1 MGTKNAV
8 LLFFAVCMGG
18 IMLLL
23 ACRYTYKMKL
33 SELKAEAKE
42 AFIMAMNQE
51 VKSRTFEEPLFFN
64 FNFKGMAAEIPD
76 SVCLGDSSGL
86 HWYHLEPE
94 KHRRNITD
102 NTNLRSLHSY
112 TFREQAID
120 SDSLNN
126 IWRKYLLK
134 SHISSESVLCISVT
148 DEKGK
153 VKSSN
158 KPQCK
163 WCTPSNL
170 VFTVYIGY
178 ACEIEAKGYIRH
190 SVWNMMIVEI
200 LFYSVLCILFVYGMY
215 RIGVTVRKKITELQ
229 QRKIIELVKEI
240 DGTPVR
246 SYQLRENIIFY
257 AERKMIVVDGE
268 ENKLSKQATQL
279 LERFLVNKE
288 KEYIVEDGEIM
299 KTLWPDGSGRL
310 ERLHKAVGRL
320 RNLLYEID
328 NSIDIKRNIKT
339 YQLLI

>member
-1 MGTKNAV
+1 
-8 LLFFAVCMGG
+8 
-18 IMLLL
+18 
-23 ACRYTYKMKL
+23 
-33 SELKAEAKE
+33 
-42 AFIMAMNQE
+42 
-51 VKSRTFEEPLFFN
+51 
-64 FNFKGMAAEIPD
+64 
-76 SVCLGDSSGL
+76 
-86 HWYHLEPE
+86 
-94 KHRRNITD
+94 
-102 NTNLRSLHSY
+102 
-112 TFREQAID
+112 
-120 SDSLNN
+120 
-126 IWRKYLLK
+126 
-134 SHISSESVLCISVT
+134 
-148 DEKGK
+148 
-153 VKSSN
+153 
-158 KPQCK
+158 
-163 WCTPSNL
+163 
-170 VFTVYIGY
+170 
-178 ACEIEAKGYIRH
+178 
-190 SVWNMMIVEI
+190 MIVEI

-288 KEYIVEDGEIM
+288 KEYMVGDDEIM
-299 KTLWPDGSGRL
+299 KALWPDGSGRL